1 MNLEHY
7 QVIKAPPTVFYIPEF
22 ITTEEEKSI
31 LEHVNSAP
39 KPKWTQLSN
48 RRLQNWGGVP
58 HPKGMIPEKIPE
70 WLMQYTQRIGLLGLF
85 EENKCPNHV
94 LVNEYM
100 PGQGIMP
107 HTDGPVFYP
116 TITTISCGSHTVL
129 DFYHPRSEQS
139 DTMGPKLLS
148 LLLEQRSLLVVRD
161 DMYHDYMHAIAEV
174 SRDVVTGDEANLELC
189 GCRYEQEQCL
199 ERGTRVSLTIRLV
212 PNTSRFQLRLGR

>member
-70 WLMQYTQRIGLLGLF
+70 
-85 EENKCPNHV
+85 
-94 LVNEYM
+94 
-100 PGQGIMP
+100 P